1 MNSFC
6 RATSVRTRGAQAVA
20 IPDHE
25 EEVKPAIIT
34 GGEIMELPLILIAT
48 AYSSHEHYLSVD
60 CGLGECPTNPRPRC
74 DPVKMQQLQVKIII
88 IFSIT
93 PQFPTGC
100 LKLLLELLQM
110 KNFFKILRIDARSWL
125 MAVSHH
131 LLSSFLTRYFSSS
144 AP

>member
-6 RATSVRTRGAQAVA
+6 RATSVKTRGAQAVA

-25 EEVKPAIIT
+25 EEVKLAIIT

-60 CGLGECPTNPRPRC
+60 CGLGECATNPRPRC

-93 PQFPTGC
+93 PQFPPGC
-100 LKLLLELLQM
+100 LKLFMPLLELLQ
-110 KNFFKILRIDARSWL
+110 KESL
-125 MAVSHH
+125 
-131 LLSSFLTRYFSSS
+131 
-144 AP
+144 